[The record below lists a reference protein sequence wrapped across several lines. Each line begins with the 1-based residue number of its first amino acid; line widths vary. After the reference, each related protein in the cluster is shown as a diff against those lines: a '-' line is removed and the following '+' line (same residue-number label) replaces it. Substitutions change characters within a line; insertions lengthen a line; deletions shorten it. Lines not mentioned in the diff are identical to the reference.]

1 MTIGLRI
8 PLLPERYVVFRTGEE
23 KRELGIEEE
32 PCYFFFNRRIM
43 YIIMQEI
50 NSQLHVVTQSI
61 QPRRSILLSH
71 GTGIDPD
78 IMIERFCDMHHLASF
93 GGNTNNGHILAH
105 SIAIGEMDV
114 IINYYCPLNHKKA
127 SPTS

>member
-1 MTIGLRI
+1 MSGTPLQKTSTKRLTFVGENVTIGLRI

-78 IMIERFCDMHHLASF
+78 IMIERFLRHAPPCELWRQY
-93 GGNTNNGHILAH
+93 
-105 SIAIGEMDV
+105 E
-114 IINYYCPLNHKKA
+114 
-127 SPTS
+127 